1 MAAAIHWIEAM
12 NNRFPIESIHARPL
26 TRQRGAV
33 AIIVGLSIAV
43 LVGFAGLALDLGRLY
58 IAKTELQ
65 NSSDACALAAA
76 RELTGTSGN
85 QLTIAEA
92 AGITTG
98 GANSVMFQ
106 HEPVA
111 YAANS
116 NVTFSQTLNG
126 VYMTKDMYG
135 PTEALAMK
143 YARCTVS
150 RTGIATWFM
159 QVMELLPGIEV
170 GDQSVGATAV
180 ASVAPAQT
188 NCALPVAVCA
198 SDLAGKPVGS
208 WLESVLGPP
217 GGELTGNF
225 KWVDF
230 TPPGG
235 GASELGGIL
244 KSTGVCNLP
253 SVGAEVGQPGAVTSL
268 ADEWNSRFGIY
279 KGSTTPAEAVPDFT
293 GYAYTGAATS
303 WPSKFNAYSDFQTR
317 RGSNAAYQGDALTGL
332 NVQGTIKESS
342 YLATHGADRR
352 LAVVPVVDCPSFV
365 SGSTAPVQSF
375 ACILMLHPINSSSGG
390 GGASPRM
397 YLEYLGASNSPG
409 SPCATL
415 GAPGSASSAGPLVP
429 VLVQ

>member
-1 MAAAIHWIEAM
+1 M
-12 NNRFPIESIHARPL
+12 NNHFSITGARPRTM

-33 AIIVGLSIAV
+33 AIVVGLSIAV
-43 LVGFAGLALDLGRLY
+43 LIGFAGLALDLGRLY
-58 IAKTELQ
+58 VAKTELQ

-76 RELTGTSGN
+76 RELTGTSSN

-92 AGITTG
+92 AGMTTG
-98 GANSVMFQ
+98 RANFVMFQ
-106 HEPVA
+106 HEAVT
-111 YAANS
+111 YAENS
-116 NVTFSQTLNG
+116 SVTFSQTLNG
-126 VYMTKDMYG
+126 TYLTKDMYG
-135 PTEALAMK
+135 AAEALAMK

-150 RTGIATWFM
+150 RSRIATWFM
-159 QVMELLPGIEV
+159 QVMNILPGIANGE
-170 GDQSVGATAV
+170 QSVSATAV
-180 ASVAPAQT
+180 GSVAPAQT
-188 NCALPVAVCA
+188 NCALPVAVCGA
-198 SDLAGKPVGS
+198 DIAGKPPGT

-230 TPPGG
+230 TPPAG

-279 KGSTTPAEAVPDFT
+279 KGSTRPTEAVPDFT
-293 GYAYTGAATS
+293 GYAYTDAATS
-303 WPSKFNAYSDFQTR
+303 WPSKFNAYSDFRTR
-317 RGSNAAYQGDALTGL
+317 RSSYAEYQGDSLTGL
-332 NVQGTIKESS
+332 NVQGTVQASG
-342 YLATHGADRR
+342 YLAAHGADRR

-375 ACILMLHPINSSSGG
+375 ACILMLHPLNNSGG
-390 GGASPRM
+390 GSGTGAARM
-397 YLEYLGASNSPG
+397 YLEYLGASNAPG

-415 GAPGSASSAGPLVP
+415 GAPGGASSAGPLVP